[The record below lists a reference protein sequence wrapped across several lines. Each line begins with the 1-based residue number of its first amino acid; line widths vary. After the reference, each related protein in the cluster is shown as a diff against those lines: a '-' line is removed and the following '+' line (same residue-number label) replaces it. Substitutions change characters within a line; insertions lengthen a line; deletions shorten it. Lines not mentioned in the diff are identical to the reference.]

1 MKTQRLITIVAVV
14 AIVLSLS
21 VVGISAAGTSIAKP
35 TSQVV
40 KKVNIAKLPTVNF
53 NIPKLPTVNKVNSNV
68 NTQSQ
73 TTVNKVNSNA
83 NTQSQVKVNR
93 NVNTQS
99 QTTVN
104 KVNSN
109 ANTQS
114 QVKVNSNV
122 NTQSQVSNVN
132 PTRVQ
137 DPSQVQV
144 VHNVVTPVVNL
155 YHTPTPPPFP
165 TPTPQ
170 EPIFTWL
177 SQVFTWLGSLFH
189 WIFGFL

>member
-83 NTQSQVKVNR
+83 NTQSQL
-93 NVNTQS
+93 
-99 QTTVN
+99 
-104 KVNSN
+104 
-109 ANTQS
+109 
-114 QVKVNSNV
+114 KVNSNV

>member
-14 AIVLSLS
+14 ALVLSLS

-73 TTVNKVNSNA
+73 STVNKVNSN
-83 NTQSQVKVNR
+83 V
-93 NVNTQS
+93 
-99 QTTVN
+99 
-104 KVNSN
+104 
-109 ANTQS
+109 NTQS

-132 PTRVQ
+132 PTSVQ

>member
-1 MKTQRLITIVAVV
+1 MRARGSMLKIRKRKKMKTQRLITIVAVV

-53 NIPKLPTVNKVNSNV
+53 SIPKLPTVNKVNSNV

-73 TTVNKVNSNA
+73 LKVNSNA
-83 NTQSQVKVNR
+83 
-93 NVNTQS
+93 
-99 QTTVN
+99 
-104 KVNSN
+104 
-109 ANTQS
+109 
-114 QVKVNSNV
+114 

-177 SQVFTWLGSLFH
+177 SQIFTWLGSLFH

>member
-1 MKTQRLITIVAVV
+1 MLKIRKRKKMKTQRLITIVAVV

-35 TSQVV
+35 TSPVV

-73 TTVNKVNSNA
+73 TTVN
-83 NTQSQVKVNR
+83 
-93 NVNTQS
+93 
-99 QTTVN
+99 
-104 KVNSN
+104 SN

-132 PTRVQ
+132 PTSVQ

>member
-53 NIPKLPTVNKVNSNV
+53 SIPKLPTVNKVNSNV

-73 TTVNKVNSNA
+73 TTVNKVNSN
-83 NTQSQVKVNR
+83 V
-93 NVNTQS
+93 
-99 QTTVN
+99 
-104 KVNSN
+104 
-109 ANTQS
+109 NTQS
-114 QVKVNSNV
+114 QVKVNSNA

-177 SQVFTWLGSLFH
+177 SQIFTWLGSLFH

>member
-35 TSQVV
+35 TSPVV

-83 NTQSQVKVNR
+83 NTQSQVKVN
-93 NVNTQS
+93 
-99 QTTVN
+99 
-104 KVNSN
+104 
-109 ANTQS
+109 
-114 QVKVNSNV
+114 SNV

-132 PTRVQ
+132 PTSVQ

>member
-73 TTVNKVNSNA
+73 TTVNKVNSN
-83 NTQSQVKVNR
+83 
-93 NVNTQS
+93 VNTQS

-114 QVKVNSNV
+114 QTTVNKVNSNA

-132 PTRVQ
+132 PTSVQ

>member
-53 NIPKLPTVNKVNSNV
+53 NIPKLPTVNKVNS
-68 NTQSQ
+68 
-73 TTVNKVNSNA
+73 
-83 NTQSQVKVNR
+83 

>member
-1 MKTQRLITIVAVV
+1 MSARGSMLKIRKRKKMKTQRLITIVAVV

-35 TSQVV
+35 TSPVV

-53 NIPKLPTVNKVNSNV
+53 SIPKLPTVNKVNSNV

-73 TTVNKVNSNA
+73 TTVNKVNSN
-83 NTQSQVKVNR
+83 V
-93 NVNTQS
+93 
-99 QTTVN
+99 
-104 KVNSN
+104 
-109 ANTQS
+109 NTQS
-114 QVKVNSNV
+114 QVKVNSNA

>member
-1 MKTQRLITIVAVV
+1 MLKIRKRKKMKTQRLITIVAVV

-35 TSQVV
+35 TSPVV

-53 NIPKLPTVNKVNSNV
+53 SIPKLPTVNKVNSNV

-73 TTVNKVNSNA
+73 TTVN
-83 NTQSQVKVNR
+83 
-93 NVNTQS
+93 
-99 QTTVN
+99 
-104 KVNSN
+104 SN

-114 QVKVNSNV
+114 QVKVNSNA

-132 PTRVQ
+132 PTSVQ

>member
-35 TSQVV
+35 TSPVV

-53 NIPKLPTVNKVNSNV
+53 SIPKLPTVNKVNSNV
-68 NTQSQ
+68 
-73 TTVNKVNSNA
+73 
-83 NTQSQVKVNR
+83 
-93 NVNTQS
+93 
-99 QTTVN
+99 
-104 KVNSN
+104 
-109 ANTQS
+109 NTQS

>member
-1 MKTQRLITIVAVV
+1 MLKIRKRKKMKTQRLITIVAVV

-35 TSQVV
+35 TSPVV

-53 NIPKLPTVNKVNSNV
+53 SIPKLPTVNKVNSNV
-68 NTQSQ
+68 
-73 TTVNKVNSNA
+73 
-83 NTQSQVKVNR
+83 
-93 NVNTQS
+93 
-99 QTTVN
+99 
-104 KVNSN
+104 
-109 ANTQS
+109 NTQS

>member
-1 MKTQRLITIVAVV
+1 MLKIRKRKKMKTQRLITIVAVV

-35 TSQVV
+35 TSPVV

-53 NIPKLPTVNKVNSNV
+53 SIPKLPTVNKVNSNV

-73 TTVNKVNSNA
+73 TTVN
-83 NTQSQVKVNR
+83 
-93 NVNTQS
+93 
-99 QTTVN
+99 
-104 KVNSN
+104 SN

-114 QVKVNSNV
+114 QVKVNSNA

>member
-35 TSQVV
+35 TSPVV

-53 NIPKLPTVNKVNSNV
+53 SIPKLPTVNKVNS
-68 NTQSQ
+68 
-73 TTVNKVNSNA
+73 
-83 NTQSQVKVNR
+83 

>member
-35 TSQVV
+35 TSQVL
-40 KKVNIAKLPTVNF
+40 KKVNIA
-53 NIPKLPTVNKVNSNV
+53 KLPTVNKVNSNV

-83 NTQSQVKVNR
+83 NTQSQVKVNS
-93 NVNTQS
+93 NANTQS

-132 PTRVQ
+132 PTSVQ
-137 DPSQVQV
+137 DPNQVQV

-165 TPTPQ
+165 TPTPN
-170 EPIFTWL
+170 EPIFTWFG
-177 SQVFTWLGSLFH
+177 SFFNWLGSLFH

>member
-53 NIPKLPTVNKVNSNV
+53 SIPKLPTVNKVNSNV

-73 TTVNKVNSNA
+73 KTVNKVNSN
-83 NTQSQVKVNR
+83 V
-93 NVNTQS
+93 
-99 QTTVN
+99 
-104 KVNSN
+104 
-109 ANTQS
+109 NTQS
-114 QVKVNSNV
+114 QVKVNSNA

-177 SQVFTWLGSLFH
+177 SQIFTWLGSLFH

>member
-35 TSQVV
+35 TSPVV

-53 NIPKLPTVNKVNSNV
+53 SIPKLPTVN
-68 NTQSQ
+68 
-73 TTVNKVNSNA
+73 
-83 NTQSQVKVNR
+83 
-93 NVNTQS
+93 
-99 QTTVN
+99 
-104 KVNSN
+104 
-109 ANTQS
+109 
-114 QVKVNSNV
+114 KVNSNV